1 MASAWTPGSPDGVEG
16 LSRSSPMPLWA
27 QIQTLLT
34 RRLAAG
40 DFIDGFPTEA
50 ALQTQYGVSRHT
62 IREALRGLRSSGAL
76 LAERGRG
83 TRVVNANHIE
93 QPLGTLYSLFRSVEV
108 TGRQQRSIVRSLGTV
123 RDRAVALRLGL
134 DPAEELL
141 HLARLRL
148 SGGEPLALDSVWLP
162 LASTRP
168 LLSADF
174 GHTALY
180 DELRRLC
187 GIRVSGGHELI
198 HAVRLPPAQR
208 RALQAPA
215 GVSAFRIDRV
225 GHVHGEPFEWRET
238 VVRGDRFA
246 FSATWSAHAEYRLEV
261 AAVD

>member
-83 TRVVNANHIE
+83 TRVMNAHRIE
-93 QPLGTLYSLFRSVEV
+93 QPLGTLYSLFRSVEA
-108 TGRQQRSIVRSLGTV
+108 TGRQQRSIVRALSTV
-123 RDRAVALRLGL
+123 RHRAVALRLGL
-134 DPAEELL
+134 EAADELL
-141 HLARLRL
+141 YLERLRL

-162 LASTRP
+162 LAPTRP

-180 DELRRLC
+180 DELAKLC
-187 GIRVSGGHELI
+187 GVPVSGGHELI
-198 HAVRLPPAQR
+198 RAVRLSPAQR
-208 RALQAPA
+208 QALKAPP
-215 GVSAFRIDRV
+215 GVAAFRIERV
-225 GHVHGEPFEWRET
+225 GHVRGEPFEWRET

-246 FSATWSAHAEYRLEV
+246 FSAAWSAHSDYRLEV
-261 AAVD
+261 ATFR